1 MFFIRPS
8 LSRSRAAIHRR
19 TEHVS
24 RVNGLRRAAAA
35 PQCSAVTHQIYI
47 TFVAPPAA
55 VCSARRRVLCVS
67 RFLARGR
74 TRWSDINWRVIVVGL
89 CNGDGLSR
97 LRTVHTAP
105 SLCRAWIGKLG
116 GEGEILR
123 RLQWKG
129 NKYVTDAEHQ
139 NLRRYTSMYIL
150 LRGRP
155 PNRIRAAVKRLPQFL
170 YHSLRRNGKLRVA

>member
-47 TFVAPPAA
+47 TFVAPLAAVGAPAPWA

-129 NKYVTDAEHQ
+129 NKYVRARRASKSAALHEHVH
-139 NLRRYTSMYIL
+139 IA
-150 LRGRP
+150 P
-155 PNRIRAAVKRLPQFL
+155 RAPAK
-170 YHSLRRNGKLRVA
+170 SN